1 VTQTDRSVNRV
12 VTKKPCSVRVTFA
25 WYYMPM
31 LSKTHHSAYLIR
43 WQDEG
48 PQTRWRA
55 TVEHAHTGQK
65 LHFSNKSELLRFL
78 WQSLYEGEMPG
89 ASGANDQENA

>member
-1 VTQTDRSVNRV
+1 MTMSN
-12 VTKKPCSVRVTFA
+12 KKQYEAF
-25 WYYMPM
+25 
-31 LSKTHHSAYLIR
+31 LIR
-43 WQDEG
+43 WQNDG

-55 TVEHAHTGQK
+55 TVKHAYTGKK

-89 ASGANDQENA
+89 ATGANAQEEA